1 MSQIIEHPHST
12 AFTSPI
18 QQDDITRVM
27 GKYCL
32 IRLDNGA
39 ESFWHNGH
47 YVCEANGAYGETGVS
62 DVARLTARAGGHSL
76 RCIELPVPDGEW
88 CWGDIAETLARSA
101 LSETVRASCIVTGC
115 VTAQGRGVHFC
126 NHPLLS
132 GDNSNLWFPI
142 GNNEDWFAAVERI
155 LIMNGLAENLTSLS
169 PLRDGPEYTDWKA
182 TYNRK
187 VII

>member
-1 MSQIIEHPHST
+1 MSQNGGQQHPTLST
-12 AFTSPI
+12 SLV

-47 YVCEANGAYGETGVS
+47 YVCEADGAYGDTGVS
-62 DVARLTARAGGHSL
+62 DIARLTARAGGHLL
-76 RCIELPVPDGEW
+76 RCVDLPVPDDGW
-88 CWGDIAETLARSA
+88 CWSDIAENLARSA
-101 LSETVRASCIVTGC
+101 LTETVRASTIVTGC
-115 VTAQGRGVHFC
+115 VTAQGRGIHFC

-142 GNNEDWFAAVERI
+142 GDKESWFMAVERI
-155 LIMNGLAENLTSLS
+155 LVINGLAENLVSLT
-169 PLRDGPEYTDWKA
+169 PLRDEPGYMDWRA

-187 VII
+187 VMI

>member
-1 MSQIIEHPHST
+1 MNEIIERPLSI
-12 AFTSPI
+12 AFIAPV
-18 QQDDITRVM
+18 QQDDISRVM

-47 YVCEANGAYGETGVS
+47 YVCEANGAYGDTGVS
-62 DVARLTARAGGHSL
+62 DIARLTARAGCHSL

-88 CWGDIAETLARSA
+88 CWGDIAENLARSA

-115 VTAQGRGVHFC
+115 STPQGRGVHFC
-126 NHPLLS
+126 DHPLLS
-132 GDNSNLWFPI
+132 GDNSNLWFPVCS
-142 GNNEDWFAAVERI
+142 GESWFEAVERI
-155 LIMNGLAENLTSLS
+155 LIMNGLAENLVKLT
-169 PLRDGPEYTDWKA
+169 PLREGNYIDWKA
-182 TYNRK
+182 TWNRR